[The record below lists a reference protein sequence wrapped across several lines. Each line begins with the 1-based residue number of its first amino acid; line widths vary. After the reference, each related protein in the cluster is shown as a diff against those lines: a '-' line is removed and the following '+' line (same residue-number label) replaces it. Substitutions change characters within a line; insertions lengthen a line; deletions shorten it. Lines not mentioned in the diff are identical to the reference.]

1 MSTIFNFL
9 KSSLWYFVLPACL
22 SVAFVPLVKKFG
34 LDLEIY
40 AEENKRTVHH
50 GKIVRIGGVAIFL
63 AFNIALAYFFRAD
76 QTINGVMLG
85 GIIVFIT
92 GLVDDMIDLKPK
104 VKLLFQCLA
113 AVVAMAVGGISLE
126 AIYLPLGITI
136 KLGAVNLLITFF
148 WLIGVTNAINLI
160 DGLDGLSSGI
170 CMIVLFTISIIAYQ
184 MMRID
189 IWMMSIILAGSIVG
203 FWIFNF
209 HPASIFMG
217 DCGALYLGFMIAC
230 FSLMGFKTATVITLG
245 FPIMVLFVPI
255 SDTLIAIVRRKL
267 RGEKFDVAD
276 RGHMHHVLMYRLNL
290 GHLKAVLVLYVVTFL
305 FSVDALI
312 TYKNEKLGMILL
324 IILLFFFDLFIEF
337 TGMVNGK
344 YHPLLTLAHKVFGWP
359 KIVSLADAVTEEV
372 TEETKEETAEEMPE
386 ETKAEE

>member
-1 MSTIFNFL
+1 MNTIFNFL
-9 KSSLWYFVLPACL
+9 KSSLWYFALPAVL
-22 SVAFVPLVKKFG
+22 SVAFVPLIKKAG
-34 LDLEIY
+34 LYLEVY
-40 AEENKRTVHH
+40 AQENNRTVHH

-63 AFNIALAYFFRAD
+63 AFNIALAYFFQAD
-76 QTINGVMLG
+76 KTIDGVMLG
-85 GIIVFIT
+85 GIVVFVT

-104 VKLLFQCLA
+104 VKLLFECIA
-113 AVVAMAVGGISLE
+113 AVIAMVVGGISLD

-136 KLGAVNLLITFF
+136 NMGAINLLITFL
-148 WLIGVTNAINLI
+148 WIIGVTNAINLI

-170 CMIVLFTISIIAYQ
+170 CMIVLVTISIIAYR
-184 MMRID
+184 MYRFD
-189 IWMMSIILAGSIVG
+189 IWTMSIILAGSIVG

-217 DCGALYLGFMIAC
+217 DCGALYLGYMIAC

-267 RGEKFDVAD
+267 RGESFDVAD
-276 RGHMHHVLMYRLNL
+276 KGHLHHVLMYRLNL
-290 GHLKAVLVLYVVTFL
+290 GHLKAVLVLYLVTFL

-312 TYKNEKLGMILL
+312 TYKNEKLGMIILVILL
-324 IILLFFFDLFIEF
+324 IIFDLFIEF

-344 YHPLLTLAHKVFGWP
+344 YHPILGLLHKIFGWP
-359 KIVSLADAVTEEV
+359 KFVNLNEQEESQK
-372 TEETKEETAEEMPE
+372 KE
-386 ETKAEE
+386 